1 MQYEKEFLR
10 QLHLDL
16 LKARMLEQKMVE
28 IYAQGIV
35 PGHIHSGM
43 GQEASFVGT
52 LATRKPGDY
61 FKLGHRPLGVFHI
74 LGEPLEAFFGEL
86 LAKTTGNAGGRG
98 GANHL
103 GRFQDGVVGFSGTLG
118 ADAGVSVGAAL
129 TIASEKRDNVS
140 YFFYGDGT
148 ASRGPVHEAMCLASA
163 WKVPVLFVC
172 EDNQFAISTP
182 RTYSSAVE
190 NPGAARAAGY
200 GMPTAVVDGT
210 DILAVYEAASKL
222 VGTIRE
228 TGRPALLECKD
239 YRWRGHFEGDQ
250 CPYRDGE
257 VTRKYMEEKDSLKL
271 FESKLIA
278 DGVLTE
284 AEIAER
290 ADAFSREMDA
300 AVASAVAAPEMT
312 ADEIYDNL
320 YV

>member
-1 MQYEKEFLR
+1 MQYEKDFLKK
-10 QLHLDL
+10 LHLEL
-16 LKARMLEQKMVE
+16 LKTRMLEQKMVE

-43 GQEASFVGT
+43 GQEASYVGV

-61 FKLGHRPLGVFHI
+61 FKLGHRPLGAYPV
-74 LGEPLEAFFGEL
+74 LGQPLEEFFGEL
-86 LAKTTGNAGGRG
+86 LGKTTGNSGGRG

-103 GRFQDGVVGFSGTLG
+103 GRFEDGVVGFSGTLA

-163 WKVPVLFVC
+163 WKVPVLFVL

-182 RTYSSAVE
+182 RSYSSAVE
-190 NPGAARAAGY
+190 TPGASRAPGY
-200 GMPTAVVDGT
+200 GMPTIAVDST
-210 DILAVYEAASKL
+210 DILAVYEAASEL
-222 VGTIRE
+222 VGKIRE

-250 CPYRDGE
+250 CPYRDAE

-271 FESKLIA
+271 FETKLVAEGI
-278 DGVLTE
+278 LTD
-284 AEIAER
+284 AEIAEQ
-290 ADAFSREMDA
+290 RESFEKEMSA
-300 AVASAVAAPEMT
+300 AVEHAVAAPEMK
-312 ADEIYDNL
+312 AEEIFDNL